1 MIWSRPINGEFNLD
15 YILFLAIIGP
25 VLAIALPWYYAL
37 YYIAM
42 LPLMPK
48 DKIAQ
53 YTGIFTF
60 VRLVGL
66 LVYPSI
72 YTAMVQ
78 VDNNRQRLGVALLAP
93 WAFLGL
99 LCFLWV
105 DWRKGMRQAGRAEL
119 RAGPPV
125 VEGDARQAARRHPR
139 QGDRDPA
146 RLMLL

>member
-119 RAGPPV
+119 PRDHRWWKAMPVKLLDDIPAKETEIPP
-125 VEGDARQAARRHPR
+125 A
-139 QGDRDPA
+139 
-146 RLMLL
+146 